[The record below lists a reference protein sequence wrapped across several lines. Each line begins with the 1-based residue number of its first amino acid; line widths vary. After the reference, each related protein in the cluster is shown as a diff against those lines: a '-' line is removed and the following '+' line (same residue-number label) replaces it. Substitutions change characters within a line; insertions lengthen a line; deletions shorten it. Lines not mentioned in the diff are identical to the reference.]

1 MCGISRQKLRRQKQT
16 SKWQPVDRLHTDL
29 KTSRP
34 RGQYRY
40 TQQGSRES
48 ANFKVAVSRQIATDH
63 RRSNLFS
70 AFPVPVHTATPRTF
84 ASLYSSVESST
95 TAAMATISSQPKPK
109 RKRTP
114 TFSEDVAV
122 KLIPNL
128 GELTDQEYVDTYYTH
143 GELRQLKESTMDDIR
158 ELRYFCSTKAGLA
171 SNANFYGNA
180 HGLTL
185 PPNFCHRGIEHLR
198 SVEANEH
205 RRSTR
210 RTCVRSVLVEQY
222 AQSDG
227 GYADPMA
234 LGRVASNASAS
245 SRIEAVRKGDAD
257 AAEARRVHGIGIK
270 PSGAKKTAGGRLI
283 RPILQ
288 RPLLGSIRM
297 QRSTPAVA

>member
-1 MCGISRQKLRRQKQT
+1 MLPQKMISHDSTTTGISTT
-16 SKWQPVDRLHTDL
+16 ST
-29 KTSRP
+29 
-34 RGQYRY
+34 
-40 TQQGSRES
+40 
-48 ANFKVAVSRQIATDH
+48 
-63 RRSNLFS
+63 
-70 AFPVPVHTATPRTF
+70 
-84 ASLYSSVESST
+84 
-95 TAAMATISSQPKPK
+95 SQPKPK
-109 RKRTP
+109 RKRTL
-114 TFSEDVAV
+114 TFSTDVAV

-128 GELTDQEYVDTYYTH
+128 SELTDQEYVDTYYTN
-143 GELRQLKESTMDDIR
+143 GELRQLKESTMVDIR

-171 SNANFYGNA
+171 GSTVTADIYSKA
-180 HGLTL
+180 HAATL

-210 RTCVRSVLVEQY
+210 RTCVRSVLVEQC